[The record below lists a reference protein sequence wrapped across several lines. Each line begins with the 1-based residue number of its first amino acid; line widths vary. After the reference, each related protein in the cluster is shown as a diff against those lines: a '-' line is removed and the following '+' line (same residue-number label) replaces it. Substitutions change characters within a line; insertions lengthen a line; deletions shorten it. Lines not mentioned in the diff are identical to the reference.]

1 MGKNLKGKECG
12 KGICQRKDG
21 LYYARFVDKTGK
33 RHEKYLP
40 TLPDAR
46 NWIEESKYADAHEDV
61 FVATD
66 TTVDQW
72 FDFWIENI
80 VGDLA
85 PNTLRNYR
93 ERYVHNIQPVMGKM
107 MIANVKP
114 MHCKKVFIQMDADY
128 AGSTIRQA
136 YITMGTL
143 FKAAKMND
151 LITKH
156 PMDGVRYTKPVRA
169 TDDIKFL
176 TRDEQRVFLETAKRS
191 RNYNQYALILE
202 TGLRTGEMIGLTW
215 DAIDFQNRTLTVNKT
230 LECRHKQHFWR
241 AGPPKTQQSYRTIPL
256 TDRAYEILKEIKDK
270 RPWQKESPL
279 LSQTLEYIDRRT
291 GQSPGWSC
299 VILSLSTGVPGN
311 RRKTVPMIPT
321 FTSYA
326 TKRELKNSVC
336 TLYAIPTPREQSKAV
351 CSRRCCKNCW
361 VMPAS
366 KQQWI
371 GMFM

>member
-40 TLPDAR
+40 TLPEAR

-136 YITMGTL
+136 YITMGTM

-151 LITKH
+151 LIAKH
-156 PMDGVRYTKPVRA
+156 PMDGVRFTKPVRA
-169 TDDIKFL
+169 TDVQAFL
-176 TRDEQRVFLETAKRS
+176 L
-191 RNYNQYALILE
+191 
-202 TGLRTGEMIGLTW
+202 GL
-215 DAIDFQNRTLTVNKT
+215 
-230 LECRHKQHFWR
+230 
-241 AGPPKTQQSYRTIPL
+241 
-256 TDRAYEILKEIKDK
+256 
-270 RPWQKESPL
+270 
-279 LSQTLEYIDRRT
+279 
-291 GQSPGWSC
+291 SC
-299 VILSLSTGVPGN
+299 VILFLSTGEQESQ
-311 RRKTVPMIPT
+311 RRTVPMIPT
-321 FTSYA
+321 YISSA
-326 TKRELKNSVC
+326 TKRGSSTFVC
-336 TLYAIPTPREQSKAV
+336 TPCDIPTLQERLKAV
-351 CSRRCCKNCW
+351 CSRRCYKSCW

>member
-1 MGKNLKGKECG
+1 MQQIGAQRRQRGAAPAFIPVSYTHLG

-114 MHCKKVFIQMDADY
+114 MHCKKVFIHL
-128 AGSTIRQA
+128 S
-136 YITMGTL
+136 YISCEPCSPFVL
-143 FKAAKMND
+143 CVN
-151 LITKH
+151 
-156 PMDGVRYTKPVRA
+156 
-169 TDDIKFL
+169 IK
-176 TRDEQRVFLETAKRS
+176 Q
-191 RNYNQYALILE
+191 
-202 TGLRTGEMIGLTW
+202 
-215 DAIDFQNRTLTVNKT
+215 
-230 LECRHKQHFWR
+230 
-241 AGPPKTQQSYRTIPL
+241 
-256 TDRAYEILKEIKDK
+256 
-270 RPWQKESPL
+270 
-279 LSQTLEYIDRRT
+279 
-291 GQSPGWSC
+291 
-299 VILSLSTGVPGN
+299 
-311 RRKTVPMIPT
+311 
-321 FTSYA
+321 
-326 TKRELKNSVC
+326 
-336 TLYAIPTPREQSKAV
+336 
-351 CSRRCCKNCW
+351 
-361 VMPAS
+361 
-366 KQQWI
+366 
-371 GMFM
+371 

>member
-40 TLPDAR
+40 TLPEAR
-46 NWIEESKYADAHEDV
+46 NWIEESKYAEAHEDV

-128 AGSTIRQA
+128 AGPPSVKPISQW
-136 YITMGTL
+136 
-143 FKAAKMND
+143 
-151 LITKH
+151 
-156 PMDGVRYTKPVRA
+156 VR
-169 TDDIKFL
+169 
-176 TRDEQRVFLETAKRS
+176 
-191 RNYNQYALILE
+191 
-202 TGLRTGEMIGLTW
+202 
-215 DAIDFQNRTLTVNKT
+215 
-230 LECRHKQHFWR
+230 
-241 AGPPKTQQSYRTIPL
+241 
-256 TDRAYEILKEIKDK
+256 
-270 RPWQKESPL
+270 
-279 LSQTLEYIDRRT
+279 
-291 GQSPGWSC
+291 
-299 VILSLSTGVPGN
+299 
-311 RRKTVPMIPT
+311 
-321 FTSYA
+321 
-326 TKRELKNSVC
+326 
-336 TLYAIPTPREQSKAV
+336 
-351 CSRRCCKNCW
+351 CSRLRR
-361 VMPAS
+361 
-366 KQQWI
+366 
-371 GMFM
+371 